1 MFLQS
6 ALRLQASKAVL
17 VLNNLH
23 ERKFEKRLIL
33 TGISSDCGTDI
44 RIAEVLIRKWT

>member
-1 MFLQS
+1 VILRL
-6 ALRLQASKAVL
+6 ALRLQASKAVS

-33 TGISSDCGTDI
+33 KLEQVATVEQIY
-44 RIAEVLIRKWT
+44 EMLKF